1 MYSLKTLSQKVI
13 IIVVAIIAFQFASLS
28 VGFAKE
34 KEGVDIPFSEA
45 FIPHQ
50 NVPGYP
56 RLSTVKADSSGKV
69 NANPQFM
76 ADRLAIIN
84 LVSAYAYLIDEGR
97 WDDWANLFSDDVV
110 FESTVPL
117 LGRVIAHDKKS
128 LMESVRLRYIEPGKT
143 SIAVRR
149 HTMGN
154 IHVAEQTENTAKV
167 RSYML
172 ISSVPDA
179 YHLKPVTTGT
189 YNAELEKR
197 NGRWIITRWYIE
209 TDGFVAPSPA
219 YPGKGFNY
227 TIEPSPTNTF
237 PGHKGPAKA
246 LPGKVTL
253 KNHAYSMG
261 AGPLYKLPPE
271 EKATWT
277 DTDMVIIDYL
287 TDDNS
292 AAALLPEG
300 VTTYPIPD
308 LPGFAGV
315 KVTWA
320 NYRNSSYGPYKEF
333 IVSIPCLYEGELYLY
348 VPFIYVTTDAA
359 MAAGRETGG
368 WPKKLADIDLKRIG
382 NTFELSFFRNKAEIT
397 AKLDVGGKLFSTPLP
412 AKAPVELGYPYFMTL
427 VLPPPTGKTQET
439 VPLPTMSLRWIPDIG
454 KGAKPAIAQLV
465 GAAWQI
471 SGDFYGT
478 GNTSLNIR
486 GSEEDPF
493 NLLPVYQIVGGTFL
507 QGDMSLTSSQVKVL
521 KDWLK
526 K

>member
-1 MYSLKTLSQKVI
+1 MKEAKTRNQTVLVAISALALLLTLSP
-13 IIVVAIIAFQFASLS
+13 VAFT
-28 VGFAKE
+28 KE
-34 KEGVDIPFSEA
+34 KEGET

-56 RLSTVKADSSGKV
+56 RLPTAKADSSGKV
-69 NANPQFM
+69 NADPQFM

-84 LVSAYAYLIDEGR
+84 LVNAYAYLIDEAR

-117 LGRVIAHDKKS
+117 LGRVIAHDKKA

-154 IHVAEQTENTAKV
+154 THVAEQTENTAKV
-167 RSYML
+167 RTYML

-179 YHLKPVTTGT
+179 DHLKPVTTGT

-197 NGRWIITRWYIE
+197 NGRWVITRWYIE

-219 YPGKGFNY
+219 YPGKGFKW
-227 TIEPSPTNTF
+227 TMEPSPTNTF

-261 AGPLYKLPPE
+261 AHGPLYKLPPK

-333 IVSIPCLYEGELYLY
+333 IVSIPCLYQGELYLY

-412 AKAPVELGYPYFMTL
+412 AKAPVKLAYPYFMTL

-439 VPLPTMSLRWIPDIG
+439 VPLPTMSLRLIPGIG
-454 KGAKPAIAQLV
+454 KGAKPSIAQLV
-465 GAAWQI
+465 GAAWQF
-471 SGDFYGT
+471 SGNFYGT

-486 GSEEDPF
+486 SSEEDPF
-493 NLLPVYQIVGGTFL
+493 NLLPVNQIVGGTVL
-507 QGDMSLTSSQVKVL
+507 QGNMSLTTSQVKVL